1 MYLLVLHT
9 IYMLLL
15 VQLLLILG
23 NSQFLFIFRAEEGY
37 CTLDYSTTIFSLSS
51 PTGTKTG
58 TDCTEDYLVIP
69 ETGKNEGRVCGTKA
83 SVKSNYDV
91 IITVPIFKK
100 SENKKLNI
108 LENVVMFAFASSK
121 CNCFCNHVKERSS

>member
-37 CTLDYSTTIFSLSS
+37 CTLDYSTEIFSLSS
-51 PTGTKTG
+51 PTGQTSS
-58 TDCTEDYLVIP
+58 YV
-69 ETGKNEGRVCGTKA
+69 
-83 SVKSNYDV
+83 YHW
-91 IITVPIFKK
+91 
-100 SENKKLNI
+100 
-108 LENVVMFAFASSK
+108 NVTRDFSHNFVYKFFSPNLSTTTQK
-121 CNCFCNHVKERSS
+121 RKQYP